1 MITKSTLFIV
11 DDIENFITTTI
22 NSLPLNSTRVIQN
35 EEDGKTDFQLP
46 QAHKAIKEAY
56 IAENETKYILLC
68 GDFFRVEAQN
78 SLLKVLEEPPT
89 NIVFII
95 ITTSKN
101 GILPTIL
108 SRVQVEYKKSKK
120 NIEDIDLDIQNLNLQ
135 EIYKFL
141 KQNQRVSKSEAK
153 DIVESLLY
161 KITKQNIALSTTTLE
176 SFSTAMKLLEL
187 NSRPNI
193 VLTTLLLNIMENR

>member
-1 MITKSTLFIV
+1 LITKSTLFIV